1 MLKKLFV
8 TPEYITANEI
18 NKIRKQLGLTQK
30 EFALLINCSK
40 STVERWETSSEPIVG
55 PIVLL
60 LKLLEREPEFVNKLR
75 VPEKNY
81 PLRLWY
87 MHNQTVCTVI
97 DVDEVNQQVII
108 KNYTDNVMF
117 RAFGKEEHPD
127 YKMYT
132 DFLESRCFPNSRD
145 KMKLILKDL
154 DLPFYDPFMIIEMS
168 EGRMAEDDFWIRIE
182 R

>member
-18 NKIRKQLGLTQK
+18 KKIRKQLGLTQK

-75 VPEKNY
+75 VPEKN
-81 PLRLWY
+81 
-87 MHNQTVCTVI
+87 
-97 DVDEVNQQVII
+97 
-108 KNYTDNVMF
+108 
-117 RAFGKEEHPD
+117 
-127 YKMYT
+127 
-132 DFLESRCFPNSRD
+132 
-145 KMKLILKDL
+145 
-154 DLPFYDPFMIIEMS
+154 
-168 EGRMAEDDFWIRIE
+168 
-182 R
+182 